1 MSRYL
6 KSPLNQW
13 FLCGYTWLHLH
24 ILMQLVSSPHTFG
37 TVLTFVI
44 STADIRVYH
53 RRIRPHRLLCF

>member
-1 MSRYL
+1 
-6 KSPLNQW
+6 
-13 FLCGYTWLHLH
+13 
-24 ILMQLVSSPHTFG
+24 MQLVSSPHTFG